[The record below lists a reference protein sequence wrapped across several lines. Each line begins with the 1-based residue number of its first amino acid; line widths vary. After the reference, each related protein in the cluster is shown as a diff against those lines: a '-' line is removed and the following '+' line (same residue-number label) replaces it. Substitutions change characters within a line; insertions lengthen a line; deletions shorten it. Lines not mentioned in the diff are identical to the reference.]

1 MPEVHKYIG
10 FGVVT
15 LFFLLWFWPATAWVY
30 GKVRRAHGEPG
41 TWYWGLVSVCQV
53 ILGIQVVLGVILLG
67 IHGIHAKP
75 ILHYFYGS
83 VFPIAVLVGA
93 HFFARSM
100 ERDQWVPFAWGG
112 FICFGLVLRAL
123 FTGLGIG

>member
-1 MPEVHKYIG
+1 
-10 FGVVT
+10 
-15 LFFLLWFWPATAWVY
+15 
-30 GKVRRAHGEPG
+30 
-41 TWYWGLVSVCQV
+41 V
-53 ILGIQVVLGVILLG
+53 ILAIQIVLGVILLA
-67 IHGIHAKP
+67 IHGIHARP

>member
-10 FGVVT
+10 YAVVVVFG
-15 LFFLLWFWPATAWVY
+15 LLWFWPTTAWLL
-30 GKVRRAHGEPG
+30 GKARRVRGEPG
-41 TWYWGLVSVCQV
+41 RWYWGLVAVVQV
-53 ILGIQVVLGVILLG
+53 TLAVQIVGGLILLA

-75 ILHYFYGS
+75 ILHYLYGS
-83 VFPIAVLVGA
+83 VFPIIVLVVA
-93 HFFARSM
+93 HVFARSM

-112 FICFGLVLRAL
+112 FVCWGLVLRAL

>member
-1 MPEVHKYIG
+1 MSAPKLFAGKGIALIQAQQLSGSLAALCAFLACAVSEE
-10 FGVVT
+10 FGPALLL
-15 LFFLLWFWPATAWVY
+15 LFPVA
-30 GKVRRAHGEPG
+30 
-41 TWYWGLVSVCQV
+41 
-53 ILGIQVVLGVILLG
+53 
-67 IHGIHAKP
+67 
-75 ILHYFYGS
+75 
-83 VFPIAVLVGA
+83 LVGA